1 MLSVTLR
8 VDPGTFLRD
17 PGISAGP
24 LQVLKPCLLS
34 LHTLSYVYRWLKLI
48 QDRPKMTNLETWYK
62 LLVKRPAFK
71 CNVLDIPFK

>member
-1 MLSVTLR
+1 MIKVMQILDDHLQRNIYVSGNEFSIGDIPL
-8 VDPGTFLRD
+8 
-17 PGISAGP
+17 GI
-24 LQVLKPCLLS
+24 V
-34 LHTLSYVYRWLKLI
+34 VYRWLKLI